1 MVELPKKIL
10 RIHELTFILPD
21 DFDGTVENAMDLLL
35 TYRKDHLK
43 DARYSDPNNVM
54 STMELLVT
62 SDKDEKVC
70 GDGAL
75 YELVDGKYHLIDA
88 TNPYLNDMTEDRKE
102 EVELLREAIEEKI
115 AKDTLT

>member
-1 MVELPKKIL
+1 MNGLPKKIL

-21 DFDGTVENAMDLLL
+21 DFAGTVENAMDLLL

-62 SDKDEKVC
+62 SDRDEKVC
-70 GDGAL
+70 GDGAV
-75 YELVDGKYHLIDA
+75 YELINGKYHLIDA
-88 TNPYLNDMTEDRKE
+88 TNPYLNDMTDEKKL
-102 EVELLREAIEEKI
+102 EVEELREAIDNKI
-115 AKDTLT
+115 ANDTLT